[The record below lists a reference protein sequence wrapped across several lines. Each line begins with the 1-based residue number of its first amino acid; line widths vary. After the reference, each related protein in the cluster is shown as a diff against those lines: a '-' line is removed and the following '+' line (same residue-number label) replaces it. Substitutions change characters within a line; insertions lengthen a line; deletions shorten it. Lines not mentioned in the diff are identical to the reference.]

1 VARGNGQIAAAFRRR
16 VSSGTAD
23 GRDSGEP
30 RGPKLLTYA
39 RALDDALMSRAV
51 QTRSPRLDRPIVAL
65 SRAADNSRLWLGLA
79 LGLAAIGGPRG
90 RRAAG
95 RGVVAIALASATAN
109 GPMKLL
115 VPRRRPPSKSLAA
128 LVRTPSSSSFPSGHS
143 ASAFA
148 FATAVGGEL
157 PVLGPVLV
165 PLAAIVAYSRVH
177 TGVHYPS
184 DVAAGLVVGVACGT
198 VARRIGRPPEVLR

>member
-1 VARGNGQIAAAFRRR
+1 M
-16 VSSGTAD
+16 SSGTAA

-30 RGPKLLTYA
+30 RGPKLLAYA

-51 QTRSPRLDRPIVAL
+51 RTRSPRLDRPIVAL

-95 RGVVAIALASATAN
+95 RGVAAIALASATAN

-115 VPRRRPPSKSLAA
+115 VPRRRPPSETLAA

-157 PVLGPVLV
+157 PVLAPVLV

-198 VARRIGRPPEVLR
+198 VARRIGRAPEVLR